1 MAKRYDKKQRAA
13 RIMREQRQREQRR
26 KQLITGGAI
35 VAVVLLVL
43 GIVGVA
49 LYLNQTEEVV
59 PPKADHTDSAIV
71 LGEGPVTVDL
81 YEDFMCPICEH
92 FHSSVSQDLQRMVE
106 ADQITLNVHPI
117 AILDGASEGTRY
129 STRSAAAAVCAAD
142 EGKFSEYTAAL
153 FAGQPAEGT
162 AGLDDEQLTALGT
175 DLGLGS
181 EFSGCIADKT
191 YRGWVQQATDTAA
204 DNGVT
209 ATPTVFV
216 NGQKVEVPPNQGIDA
231 VIAQFQTDL
240 AQALQDAGIEP
251 GDEDATDDRSPDQD
265 SPAEE
270 DTQD

>member
-26 KQLITGGAI
+26 KQLLTGGAI
-35 VAVVLLVL
+35 VAVLLVVL
-43 GIVGVA
+43 GIVAAV
-49 LYLNQTEEVV
+49 LYLDQTEEVI
-59 PPKADHTDSAIV
+59 PPQAEHTDSAIV
-71 LGEGPVTVDL
+71 LGDGPVTVDL
-81 YEDFMCPICEH
+81 YEDFMCPICEY
-92 FHSSVSQDLQRMVE
+92 FHSTTSQDLQDMV
-106 ADQITLNVHPI
+106 DNGQITLNVHPI

-129 STRSAAAAVCAAD
+129 STRSASAAVCAAD
-142 EGKFSEYTAAL
+142 EGQFSEYTAAL
-153 FAGQPAEGT
+153 FANQPAEHT
-162 AGLDDEQLTALGT
+162 AGLDDDELTALGT

-181 EFSGCIADKT
+181 SFSDCIAEKT

-216 NGQKVEVPPNQGIDA
+216 NGNKVEVPPNQGIDA
-231 VIAQFQTDL
+231 VITQFQTDL
-240 AQALQDAGIEP
+240 TQALEEAGAQP
-251 GDEDATDDRSPDQD
+251 DEDEAADETGED